1 MHLQKPT
8 FRPVSYTEHVVPQI
22 ISDLGIEALIVPF
35 TAYKNVCT
43 NKFLIAFVIIIIYR
57 HACGCLMLGWQCTV
71 HAFIDVKEDNGQV
84 NLLCMVH

>member
-43 NKFLIAFVIIIIYR
+43 NKFLIAFMIIVIYR
-57 HACGCLMLGWQCTV
+57 HACGRLMLGWQCTA
-71 HAFIDVKEDNGQV
+71 HAFINVKEDSRQV
-84 NLLCMVH
+84 NLLCC

>member
-1 MHLQKPT
+1 MHLQKLT

-35 TAYKNVCT
+35 TTYKNVCT
-43 NKFLIAFVIIIIYR
+43 NKFLIAFMIIVIYR
-57 HACGCLMLGWQCTV
+57 CACGRLMLGWQHTV
-71 HAFIDVKEDNGQV
+71 HAFIDFKEDSRQV

>member
-1 MHLQKPT
+1 MHLQKLT

-43 NKFLIAFVIIIIYR
+43 NKFLIAFVIIVIYR
-57 HACGCLMLGWQCTV
+57 RACGRLMLGWQCTA
-71 HAFIDVKEDNGQV
+71 HAFIDFKEDSGQV
-84 NLLCMVH
+84 DPLRMVH